1 LNQLSDTV
9 PRRRVIT
16 LTCDRLAQGL
26 PYDPAS
32 QVTNILHQLTASSS
46 QINKADYLYNGVG
59 NRTSLTDKRGA
70 QTFGYDNLDQLTSA
84 SHPMLAT
91 PQSFAYDPVGN
102 RTTGGTVVNAGNQ
115 LTADTN
121 HTYQYDDNGN
131 LVRKTLLAT
140 GSYTQYTY
148 DAENRLTQVEDFV
161 AGNPTPAFTSTYR
174 YDGLGRRIEKVANG
188 QTRRY
193 VYDFEDIL
201 LEYDGA
207 NTLLARYTH
216 GPRIDEPI
224 AVTRGS
230 STYFY
235 HADALGSVSEL
246 TDSGGAVAKSYIYDS
261 FGSVLDQSGTVE
273 NSYTYAGREL
283 DSESGLY
290 YFRTR
295 YYDPRIGRFLRKDPV
310 GLIAGVNLY
319 AFVGNNPVNR
329 FDPWGLFPLT
339 DCVKGILAPYFP
351 GLNLDL
357 IDIHEGLPWYTRDNV
372 LAITRGNDI
381 YFGPGKYDPHSRAG
395 IGLIGH
401 ETAHVGQYAEYGDL
415 GFLLRYGS
423 DYLKNRLQGMDEHEA
438 YENIPF
444 EKEARAKDQQIRDDL
459 KQKYGDSDPCPEPEV
474 CHADYE

>member
-381 YFGPGKYDPHSRAG
+381 YFGPRE
-395 IGLIGH
+395 I
-401 ETAHVGQYAEYGDL
+401 
-415 GFLLRYGS
+415 
-423 DYLKNRLQGMDEHEA
+423 
-438 YENIPF
+438 
-444 EKEARAKDQQIRDDL
+444 
-459 KQKYGDSDPCPEPEV
+459 
-474 CHADYE
+474 

>member
-319 AFVGNNPVNR
+319 AFVGNNPV
-329 FDPWGLFPLT
+329 
-339 DCVKGILAPYFP
+339 
-351 GLNLDL
+351 
-357 IDIHEGLPWYTRDNV
+357 
-372 LAITRGNDI
+372 
-381 YFGPGKYDPHSRAG
+381 
-395 IGLIGH
+395 
-401 ETAHVGQYAEYGDL
+401 
-415 GFLLRYGS
+415 
-423 DYLKNRLQGMDEHEA
+423 
-438 YENIPF
+438 
-444 EKEARAKDQQIRDDL
+444 
-459 KQKYGDSDPCPEPEV
+459 
-474 CHADYE
+474 